1 MPDVSSGAATAGSAV
16 HDAASRLE
24 SLIAALPQDAR
35 REKALYHLERLRMA
49 FQSSHQEAVRF
60 AAFTVNKTVH
70 DAAADW
76 GAEITAAVDSLL
88 ARATILTLHSFGRTL
103 NAQLPRL
110 IQLTP
115 GALGVGLE
123 LELTS
128 P

>member
-1 MPDVSSGAATAGSAV
+1 MVDSWVMPDVPGGAATPASGV

-24 SLIAALPQDAR
+24 SLITALPQDAR

-76 GAEITAAVDSLL
+76 GTEISTAMDALRDSLH
-88 ARATILTLHSFGRTL
+88 RAGHDF
-103 NAQLPRL
+103 
-110 IQLTP
+110 
-115 GALGVGLE
+115 
-123 LELTS
+123 
-128 P
+128 

>member
-1 MPDVSSGAATAGSAV
+1 MPDVSSDAATAGTAV

-24 SLIAALPQDAR
+24 SLITALPQDAR

-76 GAEITAAVDSLL
+76 GAEVTAAVDALRESLR
-88 ARATILTLHSFGRTL
+88 RAGHEF
-103 NAQLPRL
+103 
-110 IQLTP
+110 
-115 GALGVGLE
+115 
-123 LELTS
+123 
-128 P
+128 